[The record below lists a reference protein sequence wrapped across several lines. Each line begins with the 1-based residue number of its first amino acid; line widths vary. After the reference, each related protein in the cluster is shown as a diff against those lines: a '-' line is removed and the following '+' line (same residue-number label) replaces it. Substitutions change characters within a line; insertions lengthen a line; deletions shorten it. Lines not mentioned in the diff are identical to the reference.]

1 MNSYFNFEN
10 TYTYLPK
17 CFFTLQNIEQVPSP
31 DLVIFNNKLAK
42 SLDINI
48 PSNDKKELA
57 KIFSE
62 KYEHICTSIRW
73 SSIWSFYEPR

>member
-17 CFFTLQNIEQVPSP
+17 CFFTLQDIEEVQSP
-31 DLVIFNNKLAK
+31 DLVIFNDKLAK

-48 PSNDKKELA
+48 PSYDKKE
-57 KIFSE
+57 
-62 KYEHICTSIRW
+62 
-73 SSIWSFYEPR
+73 